1 MEFYSHIWNSG
12 TIMKAEDRHFLP
24 GVLDLV
30 VNLFDQPRGPIPG
43 MAHFTY
49 SLSKSVGAALLSV
62 YRLGVPI
69 WTAGFYLN
77 QDGAGLLLLAL
88 GSMADGIG
96 DEPCR
101 CGRLKSPGMITL
113 VHRTSSIA
121 RITQKDAAMLTD
133 FGKVMCAAWLKGRH
147 KSV

>member
-30 VNLFDQPRGPIPG
+30 VNLFDHPSGPIPG
-43 MAHFTY
+43 MADFTY
-49 SLSKSVGAALLSV
+49 SLAKSVGAALLSV

-88 GSMADGIG
+88 GNMADGIG
-96 DEPCR
+96 DESCR

-121 RITQKDAAMLTD
+121 QITQQDAAMLTD

>member
-1 MEFYSHIWNSG
+1 
-12 TIMKAEDRHFLP
+12 MKAEDCHFLP
-24 GVLDLV
+24 GILNLV
-30 VNLFDQPRGPIPG
+30 ENLIDAPKGPIPG
-43 MAHFTY
+43 MADFTY
-49 SLSKSVGAALLSV
+49 TLTKSAGAAMLSV

-101 CGRLKSPGMITL
+101 CGRLKTPGMITL

-147 KSV
+147 TGV

>member
-49 SLSKSVGAALLSV
+49 SLSKSVGSALL
-62 YRLGVPI
+62 R
-69 WTAGFYLN
+69 
-77 QDGAGLLLLAL
+77 
-88 GSMADGIG
+88 
-96 DEPCR
+96 
-101 CGRLKSPGMITL
+101 
-113 VHRTSSIA
+113 
-121 RITQKDAAMLTD
+121 
-133 FGKVMCAAWLKGRH
+133 
-147 KSV
+147 